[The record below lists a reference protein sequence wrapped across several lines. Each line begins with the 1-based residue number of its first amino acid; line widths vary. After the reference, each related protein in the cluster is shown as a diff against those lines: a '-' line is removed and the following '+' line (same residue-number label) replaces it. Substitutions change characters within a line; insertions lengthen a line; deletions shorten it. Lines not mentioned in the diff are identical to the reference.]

1 MKNIEKILLGMKKDL
16 YENHKSNN
24 CIQFL
29 QSTTLHYS
37 ICLEIGIG
45 HFSNEHI
52 SFEKLCESIPKK
64 FGSRS
69 SIQTIL
75 NHGVSQKFFVK
86 EISKEDKRIK
96 IYKYSDY
103 FANSLNKWLEYN
115 AEIAINIKN
124 AA

>member
-1 MKNIEKILLGMKKDL
+1 MTKIGIMKNIEKILLGMKKDL

-45 HFSNEHI
+45 HFKNEHI

-69 SIQTIL
+69 SIQSIL
-75 NHGVSQKFFVK
+75 NHGVCKNFFIVK
-86 EISKEDKRIK
+86 IFF
-96 IYKYSDY
+96 YSCCC
-103 FANSLNKWLEYN
+103 LICK
-115 AEIAINIKN
+115 
-124 AA
+124 